1 MIIAKK
7 KIIVYRECTS
17 DVPIR
22 RCRFQSANTLECQS
36 YFGSSP
42 YPLCLLHC
50 TLKTNTK
57 SWVLEKLI
65 ILLLIFDFRNGL
77 EALPFLFKIF
87 FFRVAIFGWPFVLK
101 LSYANCRN
109 LT

>member
-42 YPLCLLHC
+42 YPLFVYFALRV
-50 TLKTNTK
+50 KK
-57 SWVLEKLI
+57 QYQ
-65 ILLLIFDFRNGL
+65 ILG
-77 EALPFLFKIF
+77 
-87 FFRVAIFGWPFVLK
+87 
-101 LSYANCRN
+101 
-109 LT
+109 T